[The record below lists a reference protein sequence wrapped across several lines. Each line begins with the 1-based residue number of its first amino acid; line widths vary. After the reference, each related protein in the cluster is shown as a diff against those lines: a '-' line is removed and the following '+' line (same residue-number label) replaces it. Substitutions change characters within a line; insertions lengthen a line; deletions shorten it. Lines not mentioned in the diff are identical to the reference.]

1 MEIFLEVVERT
12 LEVACI
18 GAISAVLC
26 LVILSGIRRSWSL
39 LVFVSGSTSELGL
52 FSTWLNG

>member
-1 MEIFLEVVERT
+1 MEIFLEVVERA
-12 LEVACI
+12 LEVARI

-39 LVFVSGSTSELGL
+39 LVFASGSTSKLGL
-52 FSTWLNG
+52 FST